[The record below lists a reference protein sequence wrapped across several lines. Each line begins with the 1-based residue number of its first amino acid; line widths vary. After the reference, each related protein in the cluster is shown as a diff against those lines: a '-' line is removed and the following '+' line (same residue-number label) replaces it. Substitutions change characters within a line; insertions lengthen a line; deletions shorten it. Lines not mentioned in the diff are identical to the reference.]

1 MKVLVTGASGFL
13 GSHVA
18 EQLSSAGHDVR
29 ALVRKS
35 SNKKFLETLPR
46 VELAY
51 GGIEDADKV
60 AEACVGVDAIVH
72 SAGIVKAKHPDDFAK
87 TNVEGTRNV
96 LEGAKAASGKNG
108 APNLKRF
115 VLVSSLEAV
124 GPSKDG
130 SPVPIDQ
137 ENPVT
142 AYGRS
147 KLEAEKVA
155 KSYAKD
161 LPITILRPTGIY
173 GPRDVEI
180 FEAFRSVKNGVLP
193 LTGDGKSKLTLV
205 YGPDAARACIAAI
218 DANVPSGSTYFV
230 TDGEV
235 YEQREMM
242 EELERA
248 VGKKAFLRF
257 GIPNGVIGVAA
268 RFVEAYGKVTDKAV
282 MLTREK
288 ASMLAYPYWVC
299 SSDAT
304 RDALGWKPEVTWKD
318 GADKT
323 ARWYKENNWY

>member
-18 EQLSSAGHDVR
+18 EQLSRAGHDVR

-35 SNKKFLETLPR
+35 SNKKFLESLPR
-46 VELAY
+46 VEFFY
-51 GGIEDADKV
+51 GAIEEADKV
-60 AEACVGVDAIVH
+60 AEACVCVDAIVH
-72 SAGIVKAKHPDDFAK
+72 SAGIVKAKHSDDFAK
-87 TNVEGTRNV
+87 TNVGGTKNV
-96 LEGAKAASGKNG
+96 LEGAKKN
-108 APNLKRF
+108 APNVKRI
-115 VLVSSLEAV
+115 VHVSSLEAV

-147 KLEAEKVA
+147 KLESEKLA
-155 KSYAKD
+155 KTYAKD

-173 GPRDVEI
+173 GPRDNEI
-180 FEAFRSVKNGVLP
+180 FEAFRSVKKGVLP

-230 TDGEV
+230 TDGAV

-248 VGKKAFLRF
+248 VGKKAFVRF
-257 GIPNGVIGVAA
+257 GIPNGVINVAA

-288 ASMLAYPYWVC
+288 ASMLAYPFWVC
-299 SSDAT
+299 SSDDT
-304 RDALGWKPEVTWKD
+304 RKALDWAPEVLWAD
-318 GADKT
+318 GAEKT
-323 ARWYKENNWY
+323 SRWYSENGWY

>member
-18 EQLSSAGHDVR
+18 EQLAREGHDVR
-29 ALVRKS
+29 ALVRRS

-46 VELAY
+46 IEFAY
-51 GGIEDADKV
+51 GAIEDADKV
-60 AEACVGVDAIVH
+60 AEACRGVDAIVH
-72 SAGIVKAKHPDDFAK
+72 SAGIVKAKQSSDFAK

-96 LEGAKAASGKNG
+96 LDGAKKN
-108 APNLKRF
+108 APNVKRI
-115 VLVSSLEAV
+115 VHVSSLEAV
-124 GPSKDG
+124 GPSVDG
-130 SPVPIDQ
+130 TPVPVTQ

-155 KSYAKD
+155 KTYAKD

-173 GPRDVEI
+173 GPRDNEI
-180 FEAFRSVKNGVLP
+180 FEAFRSVKKGVLP

-218 DANVPSGSTYFV
+218 AADVPSGSMYFV
-230 TDGEV
+230 TDGAV
-235 YEQREMM
+235 YEQRAMM

-248 VGKKAFLRF
+248 VGKKAFVRF
-257 GIPNGVIGVAA
+257 GIPLGVIQAAA
-268 RFVEAYGKVTDKAV
+268 RVVEAYGKATDKAV

-288 ASMLAYPYWVC
+288 ASMLSYPFWVC
-299 SSDAT
+299 SSEDT
-304 RDALGWKPEVTWKD
+304 RAALGWKPEVLWAD
-318 GADKT
+318 GAEKT
-323 ARWYKENNWY
+323 SRWYSENGWY

>member
-18 EQLSSAGHDVR
+18 EQLSKAGHDVR
-29 ALVRKS
+29 VLVRKS
-35 SNKKFLETLPR
+35 SNKKFLETLSN
-46 VELAY
+46 VEFAY

-60 AEACVGVDAIVH
+60 AEATKDVDAIVH
-72 SAGIVKAKHPDDFAK
+72 SAGIVKAKRPEDFAA

-96 LEGAKAASGKNG
+96 LEGAKKN
-108 APNLKRF
+108 APHLKRV

-130 SPVPIDQ
+130 SPVPTTQ

-147 KLEAEKVA
+147 KLAAEKVA
-155 KSYAKD
+155 KSFAKD

-180 FEAFRSVKNGVLP
+180 FEAFRSVKKGVLP
-193 LTGDGKSKLTLV
+193 LTGDGKSLLTLV
-205 YGPDAARACIAAI
+205 YGPDAARACILAI

-230 TDGEV
+230 TDGNV

-248 VGKKAFLRF
+248 IGKKAFVRF
-257 GIPNGVIGVAA
+257 GIPNRVVGVAA

-299 SSDAT
+299 SSDDT

-318 GADKT
+318 GAGKT
-323 ARWYKENNWY
+323 ARWYSENGWM

>member
-1 MKVLVTGASGFL
+1 
-13 GSHVA
+13 
-18 EQLSSAGHDVR
+18 
-29 ALVRKS
+29 
-35 SNKKFLETLPR
+35 
-46 VELAY
+46 
-51 GGIEDADKV
+51 
-60 AEACVGVDAIVH
+60 
-72 SAGIVKAKHPDDFAK
+72 
-87 TNVEGTRNV
+87 
-96 LEGAKAASGKNG
+96 
-108 APNLKRF
+108 
-115 VLVSSLEAV
+115 
-124 GPSKDG
+124 
-130 SPVPIDQ
+130 
-137 ENPVT
+137 
-142 AYGRS
+142 
-147 KLEAEKVA
+147 
-155 KSYAKD
+155 
-161 LPITILRPTGIY
+161 LRPTGIY

-180 FEAFRSVKNGVLP
+180 FEAFRSVKKGVLP

-235 YEQREMM
+235 YEQRAMM

-288 ASMLAYPYWVC
+288 ATMLAYPYWVC
-299 SSDAT
+299 SSDDT

-323 ARWYKENNWY
+323 ARWYSENGWF

>member
-1 MKVLVTGASGFL
+1 MNVLVTGASGFL

-18 EQLSSAGHDVR
+18 EQLSGAGHDVR
-29 ALVRKS
+29 VLVRKS

-46 VELAY
+46 IEFAY

-60 AEACVGVDAIVH
+60 AEAVKGVDAIVH

-96 LEGAKAASGKNG
+96 LEGAKKN
-108 APNLKRF
+108 APNVKRI

-155 KSYAKD
+155 KTYAKD

-180 FEAFRSVKNGVLP
+180 FEAFRSVKKGVLP

-218 DANVPSGSTYFV
+218 DAKVPSGSTYFV
-230 TDGEV
+230 TDGAV
-235 YEQREMM
+235 YEQRAMM

-299 SSDAT
+299 DSKDTQA
-304 RDALGWKPEVTWKD
+304 ALGWAPEVLWAD

-323 ARWYKENNWY
+323 ARWYSENGWM

>member
-1 MKVLVTGASGFL
+1 MNVLVTGASGFL

-18 EQLSSAGHDVR
+18 EQLSRAGHDVR
-29 ALVRKS
+29 VLVRKS

-46 VELAY
+46 IEFAY

-60 AEACVGVDAIVH
+60 ADAVKGVDAIVH

-87 TNVEGTRNV
+87 TNVVGTRNV
-96 LEGAKAASGKNG
+96 LDGAKKN
-108 APNLKRF
+108 APNVKRI

-130 SPVPIDQ
+130 SPVPTTQ

-180 FEAFRSVKNGVLP
+180 FEAFRSVKKGVLP

-218 DANVPSGSTYFV
+218 DAKVPSGATYFV
-230 TDGEV
+230 TDGAV
-235 YEQREMM
+235 YEQRAMM

-248 VGKKAFLRF
+248 VGKKAFVRF
-257 GIPNGVIGVAA
+257 GIPNGVINVAA

-299 SSDAT
+299 SSDDT
-304 RDALGWKPEVTWKD
+304 REALGWAPEVLWAD

-323 ARWYKENNWY
+323 ARWYSENGWF